1 MSCPEYAR
9 VLRAMGFDA
18 AHDHAPEDQPMLPV
32 RLFKMFDLRS
42 VPASDVAKTM
52 MSSGTSGQAVSKI
65 FLDKQNIRAQTRALT
80 DIITSFIGKQR
91 LPLLILDTQQVKTD
105 RAMFSARGAGIV
117 GFSVFGRD
125 TLFALNDDM
134 EIDVDAVRSF
144 VEKHR
149 GRRIL
154 LFGYTYM
161 IWQYTA
167 MALKDRGIALDMDDG
182 VLFHIGGW
190 KKLRDQAVDTM
201 TFNKTMRDVLGN
213 VAVHNYYGMAEQ
225 LGSVFVECEHGNMH
239 CSNWSDIII
248 RRPIDLSPA
257 KNRERGVIE
266 LMSLLPT
273 SYPGH
278 VLLTEDE
285 GEILGEDDCPC
296 GRYGKYFK
304 IHGRLKGAEIRGCS
318 DTYERR

>member
-1 MSCPEYAR
+1 
-9 VLRAMGFDA
+9 MGFDA
-18 AHDHAPEDQPMLPV
+18 AHDHTPEDQPMLPV

-149 GRRIL
+149 GKRML

-167 MALKDRGIALDMDDG
+167 MALKDRGVSLDIDDG

-190 KKLRDQAVDTM
+190 KKLRDQAVDTL